1 MTTDC
6 TTEPRR
12 TNPIDARLTALLR
25 SVSSMSALFV
35 GALTVVLSREIM
47 ELLPLSQFYQS
58 LALLPITIA
67 LLYVLLA
74 LAGRLEG
81 GEP

>member
-6 TTEPRR
+6 TTESRR
-12 TNPIDARLTALLR
+12 TNAIDVRLNALLR

-47 ELLPLSQFYQS
+47 ELLPLSEFYQS
-58 LALLPITIA
+58 LALLPIMIA
-67 LLYVLLA
+67 LMYVLLS
-74 LAGRLEG
+74 LVRRLEG
-81 GEP
+81 GDP

>member
-1 MTTDC
+1 
-6 TTEPRR
+6 
-12 TNPIDARLTALLR
+12 
-25 SVSSMSALFV
+25 MSALFV